1 MWFFSL
7 YNLNSMDTRNY
18 TVFIWIVLS
27 YNCKEGGHNVESID
41 DFDGN
46 HPCDIDNMDRSK
58 NDVICI

>member
-1 MWFFSL
+1 
-7 YNLNSMDTRNY
+7 MDTRNY

>member
-1 MWFFSL
+1 MWFFL
-7 YNLNSMDTRNY
+7 YTIL
-18 TVFIWIVLS
+18 TVWTQETTLFLIVLS